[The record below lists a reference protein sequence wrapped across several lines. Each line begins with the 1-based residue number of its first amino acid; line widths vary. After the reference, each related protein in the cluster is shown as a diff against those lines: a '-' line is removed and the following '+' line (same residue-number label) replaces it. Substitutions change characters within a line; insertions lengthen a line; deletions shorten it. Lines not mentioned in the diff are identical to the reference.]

1 MDTSQEIGSIQTSP
15 YLWTASLDFMQFSYL
30 QRLSDLID
38 KTFKKPHRTVVF
50 IAGVTFHFFLSF
62 FLFTYLFMHSFMH
75 SFIWNFLNSH
85 FDQLHI
91 LQTGKQTREVK

>member
-15 YLWTASLDFMQFSYL
+15 YLWTATLDFMQFNYL

-50 IAGVTFHFFLSF
+50 IAGVTFHFFFLSF
-62 FLFTYLFMHSFMH
+62 YLLIYLCIHSFVH
-75 SFIWNFLNSH
+75 SFGTF
-85 FDQLHI
+85 
-91 LQTGKQTREVK
+91 